1 MKFQVGD
8 KVKYGS
14 GDWWFYGTVTAI
26 MENSIIP
33 GYRLS
38 VDRMVKK
45 NCRFSITQ
53 FEFELDADKADVRGK
68 DGNKWENLENEFLK
82 KYFEV
87 PKEGISEGIQPETA
101 FSELTPEEEREPVE
115 TPQTPKEDTPRL
127 KRSDA
132 WERNF
137 ESYKKGD
144 RSKRI
149 HTWISLNRKQYKA
162 DELPTEKREKLMEIQ
177 FPFEARAKLGPKGS
191 WSRNL
196 ELWKKGERKSL
207 QEWRQKSVK
216 LYVDGKLG
224 NDKIESLK
232 ELGILK

>member
-53 FEFELDADKADVRGK
+53 FEFELDADKADEIGK

-87 PKEGISEGIQPETA
+87 PKEGISEVIQPEVIQPETA
-101 FSELTPEEEREPVE
+101 FISLPDELTPEEERELSKELVE
-115 TPQTPKEDTPRL
+115 TPQAPKEALPKP

-132 WERNF
+132 WDRNF
-137 ESYKKGD
+137 ESYKNGD

-162 DELPTEKREKLMEIQ
+162 DELPLEKREKLMEIN
-177 FPFEARAKLGPKGS
+177 FPFEARAKIGPKGS

-196 ELWKKGERKSL
+196 DLWKKG
-207 QEWRQKSVK
+207 
-216 LYVDGKLG
+216 
-224 NDKIESLK
+224 
-232 ELGILK
+232 